1 MKFRAVS
8 LAVATVALATPSFA
22 ADMPVKA
29 RAPAAAVCGNQFN
42 GFYLGGNVGAVAYT
56 ATRTDI
62 DGLFVDN
69 SDFSAN
75 KIGATAGVQAG
86 YDWQFCNK
94 LFGVVADWNWSDAK
108 ANTQINPNGTIFSPT
123 NDIGA
128 RLNWFSTVRARAG
141 LVVDNALFYIT
152 GGLAIADVD
161 SSYDRRLLTAFG
173 PPPVTLT
180 VANSF
185 SQTRYG
191 FAAGAGTEVLLGGN
205 WTLNAEMLYLQFAQE
220 RQSLEV
226 PVAIFGAPGT
236 RQFDENDQA
245 FVARVGLNYRFNGG
259 ASALATAQASMP
271 TKGPVLAASVAR
283 FNGAYIGVNGATV
296 SYTAMRHDQDSYIAD
311 NGQYSATRFGYSGG
325 VQAGYDWQFGSRLF
339 GIVGDINYSD
349 TEATAR
355 QNPSAGGPGVTLVD
369 QATSGKMSWYGTLR
383 GRLGLVADDS
393 LIYVTGGLA
402 VADIETTVS
411 NRVLPFT
418 NETFSTSDTRWGWTA
433 GVGTETALWGGW
445 SLVSELLYMQFD
457 KANDTF
463 RSGPLVQNRNVGF
476 ESHDSAWVSKV
487 GVNYRGNA
495 FAAAGRSYAGPA
507 RFTGL
512 YIGGNV
518 GGVSYTALRHDADGF
533 ISDNGEYTA
542 TKIGVTAGGQIGYDW
557 QFGNKVF
564 GVVADANWADVSAT
578 SSQNIT
584 FAPPFGLTG
593 DQSTSGKMNW
603 FGTLRTRGG
612 VAFNDV
618 LVYGT
623 GGLAVAGIDTTVSS
637 TFVGFP
643 AFSEQFSSSKTRW
656 GWTGG
661 MGAEFAF
668 ANNWSVTG
676 EVLYMQFKEEHD
688 TFRSRP
694 TNQNRFVSFD
704 SNDSAWVG
712 KVGVNYRFNSAA
724 LLR

>member
-8 LAVATVALATPSFA
+8 LAVATMALAAPSLA

-29 RAPAAAVCGNQFN
+29 RAPAAAVCGSQFN

-62 DGLFVDN
+62 DGTFVDN
-69 SDFSAN
+69 SDFSAA

-86 YDWQFCNK
+86 YDWQFCDK
-94 LFGVVADWNWSDAK
+94 LFGVVADWNWSDTK
-108 ANTQINPNGTIFSPT
+108 ANTQVDPNVGPFGRT
-123 NDIGA
+123 NDIGG

-161 SSYDRRLLTAFG
+161 SDYTRRVAVFPAPTT
-173 PPPVTLT
+173 VT
-180 VANSF
+180 VQNSF
-185 SQTRYG
+185 SETRYG

-205 WTLNAEMLYLQFAQE
+205 WTLNAEFLYLQFAQE
-220 RQSLEV
+220 RHSLEV
-226 PVAIFGAPGT
+226 PVAIFGAPPT
-236 RQFDENDQA
+236 RQFDANDQA

-271 TKGPVLAASVAR
+271 TKGPVLARSVER
-283 FNGAYIGVNGATV
+283 FNGAYIGVNGASV
-296 SYTAMRHDQDSYIAD
+296 SYTAMRHDQDGYITD
-311 NGQYSATRFGYSGG
+311 NGQYSATKFGYSGG
-325 VQAGYDWQFGSRLF
+325 VQAGYDWQSGARLF

-349 TEATAR
+349 TEAGLTH
-355 QNPSAGGPGVTLVD
+355 NPNRSFVGLILND
-369 QATSGKMSWYGTLR
+369 QSTTGKMSWYGTLR

-402 VADIETTVS
+402 VADIETTVV
-411 NRVLPFT
+411 NRIVPFGT
-418 NETFSTSDTRWGWTA
+418 NEASSTSDTRWGWTA

-463 RSGPLVQNRNVGF
+463 QSSPLNQNRLVGF

-487 GVNYRGNA
+487 GVNYRGSA
-495 FAAAGRSYAGPA
+495 FAAAARPYAGPA
-507 RFTGL
+507 RFAGL

-518 GGVSYTALRHDADGF
+518 GGVSYTALRHDADGYL
-533 ISDNGEYTA
+533 SDNGEYTA
-542 TKIGVTAGGQIGYDW
+542 TKIGATVGGQIGYDW

-564 GVVADANWADVSAT
+564 GVVADANWADVRAT
-578 SSQNIT
+578 SPQNISFP
-584 FAPPFGLTG
+584 FAL
-593 DQSTSGKMNW
+593 DMSTSGRMGW

-623 GGLAVAGIDTTVSS
+623 GGLAVAGIETTISS
-637 TFVGFP
+637 QLTGLP
-643 AFSEQFSSSKTRW
+643 QFSEQFSSDKTRW

-661 MGAEFAF
+661 FGAEFAF

-676 EVLYMQFKEEHD
+676 EVLYMQFKQEHD
-688 TFRSRP
+688 TFRSSP
-694 TNQNRFVSFD
+694 LIQNRNVSFD
-704 SNDSAWVG
+704 SSDSAWVG
-712 KVGVNYRFNSAA
+712 RVGLNYRFNSAA